1 MKNHR
6 TSFISHHS
14 IEKMISLSSAD
25 SESALESLAKRISSN
40 SYIVFFT
47 GAGVSAESGVPTFR
61 SVDGLWEKF
70 KPEELANFD
79 SFMKNPALVQSWY
92 RHRAEIVNS
101 VKPNRG
107 HMAMADMESKVAT
120 CAVITQNVDNL
131 HQRAGSKEV
140 IELHGNILRN
150 YCIDCEVQFDGQF
163 LIENGESTLCTCGGL
178 VRPDVVWFGEMLP
191 ANSFQIA
198 EKHARKCDLFISVG
212 TSGIVYPAA
221 GLPGLAKSS
230 GAFLVEINTE
240 VTDLSFLMDVTFQG
254 KSGEILPKL
263 MPLLKS

>member
-6 TSFISHHS
+6 TSFISRHS
-14 IEKMISLSSAD
+14 LEKMVSFSYSD
-25 SESALESLAKRISSN
+25 TESTLDSLAKRLTSN
-40 SYIVFFT
+40 SYIVFLT

-61 SVDGLWEKF
+61 SVDGFWEKF
-70 KPEELANFD
+70 KPEELAHFN
-79 SFMKNPALVQSWY
+79 SFIKNPALVQAWY
-92 RHRAEIVNS
+92 QHRVEIVNN
-101 VKPNRG
+101 VKPNKG
-107 HMAMADMESKVAT
+107 HMAMASMESKVAT
-120 CAVITQNVDNL
+120 CVVITQNVDNL
-131 HQRAGSKEV
+131 HQRAGSREV

-150 YCIDCEVQFDGQF
+150 YCIDCGMQFDGG
-163 LIENGESTLCTCGGL
+163 LCIENGETTLCKCGGL

-191 ANSFQIA
+191 ANSFRMA

-212 TSGIVYPAA
+212 TSGVVYPAA

-240 VTDLSFLMDVTFQG
+240 VTDLSSLMDVTFQG

-263 MPLLKS
+263 MSLLKS

>member
-1 MKNHR
+1 
-6 TSFISHHS
+6 
-14 IEKMISLSSAD
+14 MISLSSAD

-131 HQRAGSKEV
+131 HQQAGSKDV

-178 VRPDVVWFGEMLP
+178 VRPDVVWFGEVLP

>member
-14 IEKMISLSSAD
+14 LEKMISLSSAD

-70 KPEELANFD
+70 KPEELANFN
-79 SFMKNPALVQSWY
+79 SFMKNPALVQAWY

>member
-6 TSFISHHS
+6 TSFVSRHS
-14 IEKMISLSSAD
+14 LEKMASFSYFD
-25 SESALESLAKRISSN
+25 TESTLDSLAKRLTSN
-40 SYIVFFT
+40 SYIVFLT

-61 SVDGLWEKF
+61 SGDGFWEKF
-70 KPEELANFD
+70 KPEELAHFN
-79 SFMKNPALVQSWY
+79 SFIKNPALVQAWY
-92 RHRAEIVNS
+92 QHRVEIVNN
-101 VKPNRG
+101 VKPNKG
-107 HMAMADMESKVAT
+107 HMAMASMESKVAT
-120 CAVITQNVDNL
+120 CVVITQNVDNL
-131 HQRAGSKEV
+131 HQRAGSREV

-150 YCIDCEVQFDGQF
+150 YCIDCGMQFDGG
-163 LIENGESTLCTCGGL
+163 LCIENGETTLCKCGGL

-191 ANSFQIA
+191 SNSFRMA

-212 TSGIVYPAA
+212 TSGVVYPAA

-240 VTDLSFLMDVTFQG
+240 VTDLSSLMDVTFQG

-263 MPLLKS
+263 MSLLKS

>member
-6 TSFISHHS
+6 TSFVSYHSLEKRISF
-14 IEKMISLSSAD
+14 SSAD
-25 SESALESLAKRISSN
+25 TELTLESLAKRITSN
-40 SYIVFFT
+40 SYIVFLT

-61 SVDGLWEKF
+61 CAEGLWVKF
-70 KPEELANFD
+70 KPEELANFN
-79 SFMKNPALVQSWY
+79 SYMKNPALVQTWY
-92 RHRAEIVNS
+92 RHRAEIVNN
-101 VKPNRG
+101 VKPNPG
-107 HMAMADMESKVAT
+107 HMVMADMESKVAT

-150 YCIDCEVQFDGQF
+150 YCIDCEAQFDGQF

>member
-6 TSFISHHS
+6 TSFISYHS
-14 IEKMISLSSAD
+14 LEKMISLSSAD

-79 SFMKNPALVQSWY
+79 SFMKNPALVQAWY

-163 LIENGESTLCTCGGL
+163 FMENDESTLCTCGGL

>member
-6 TSFISHHS
+6 TSFISYQS
-14 IEKMISLSSAD
+14 LEKMISLSSAD
-25 SESALESLAKRISSN
+25 PKSALESLSKRISSN
-40 SYIVFFT
+40 SYIVFLT

-61 SVDGLWEKF
+61 SDDGLWEKF

-79 SFMKNPALVQSWY
+79 SFMKNAALVQAWY
-92 RHRAEIVNS
+92 QHRAEIVNN
-101 VKPNRG
+101 VKPNLG
-107 HMAMADMESKVAT
+107 HMVMADMESKVAT
-120 CAVITQNVDNL
+120 CVVITQNVDNL
-131 HQRAGSKEV
+131 HQRAGSREV

-150 YCIDCEVQFDGQF
+150 YCIDCGIQFDGD
-163 LIENGESTLCTCGGL
+163 LCIENSETTLCKCGGL

-191 ANSFQIA
+191 AHSFQMA

-212 TSGIVYPAA
+212 TSGVVYPAA

-240 VTDLSFLMDVTFQG
+240 MTDLSSLMDVTFQG
-254 KSGEILPKL
+254 KSGEILPRL
-263 MPLLKS
+263 MSLLKS